1 MLAAAAAAAAAQ
13 QCGPSIKAYPWP
25 AEELL
30 RCTTG
35 NTGLAGGEVD
45 RPSVL
50 KHPLFPLA
58 LLAFI
63 VVGEH
68 SKQWRCV
75 CNWSRIDVCSVNAAS
90 SRFHR
95 HPYAACMC
103 PSSAQ
108 PSWDT
113 RAAQASSRTAL

>member
-1 MLAAAAAAAAAQ
+1 LSLLL

-58 LLAFI
+58 LLVFI
-63 VVGEH
+63 VVGEAP
-68 SKQWRCV
+68 QR
-75 CNWSRIDVCSVNAAS
+75 
-90 SRFHR
+90 
-95 HPYAACMC
+95 
-103 PSSAQ
+103 
-108 PSWDT
+108 
-113 RAAQASSRTAL
+113 LL

>member
-1 MLAAAAAAAAAQ
+1 MVSMLLSLL

-35 NTGLAGGEVD
+35 NTGLAAGDVD

-58 LLAFI
+58 VLAFI
-63 VVGEH
+63 VVGEAPH
-68 SKQWRCV
+68 ISHFLHV
-75 CNWSRIDVCSVNAAS
+75 EV
-90 SRFHR
+90 
-95 HPYAACMC
+95 
-103 PSSAQ
+103 
-108 PSWDT
+108 T
-113 RAAQASSRTAL
+113 

>member
-1 MLAAAAAAAAAQ
+1 MLLSLLL

-58 LLAFI
+58 LLVFI
-63 VVGEH
+63 VVGE
-68 SKQWRCV
+68 SPQRLLWTAESCR
-75 CNWSRIDVCSVNAAS
+75 DVLQY
-90 SRFHR
+90 FH
-95 HPYAACMC
+95 A
-103 PSSAQ
+103 
-108 PSWDT
+108 
-113 RAAQASSRTAL
+113 

>member
-1 MLAAAAAAAAAQ
+1 MCLLLLLPLRV

-30 RCTTG
+30 RCATG

-45 RPSVL
+45 RPSAL

-63 VVGEH
+63 VVGETNAI
-68 SKQWRCV
+68 WT
-75 CNWSRIDVCSVNAAS
+75 DVVES
-90 SRFHR
+90 
-95 HPYAACMC
+95 
-103 PSSAQ
+103 
-108 PSWDT
+108 T
-113 RAAQASSRTAL
+113 ELE